1 MRPPHGL
8 SRAEAEARLR
18 RDGPN
23 TLPEPER
30 RRWPRLLA
38 EVLREPMLLL
48 LLAAAAIYLFLGDTG
63 EAAVLGASVLVV
75 VGLTLYQSVRAE
87 HALQALRA
95 LGSPRARVLRDGTAC
110 EVAAQALVVGD
121 AILLAEGDRVPA
133 DARLCGDA
141 VLSLDES
148 LLTGESLPV
157 RRAAKRGERER
168 GDGGEDGEDATI
180 VRAGTWV
187 VRGDAI
193 AEVVATGERTAL
205 GRIGASLRT
214 LHAERTPLER
224 DMRRVIVLFA
234 SIALVT
240 CVLMVVSYGLLRG
253 DWVQA
258 LLAGVTLAMANIPE
272 EFPVVLSVFLAL
284 GGWHMAQRK
293 VLVRRP
299 PAIEALGAVT
309 VLCTDKTGTLT
320 ENRMAL
326 VETQPGDDDPQGRA
340 ALLHMARRAS
350 AAASHDPMD
359 RALLADGDARADDD
373 CLRHYP
379 LSPTLAAYVAI
390 WPREAGAP
398 LLVACK
404 GAPETVAALCALDA
418 GAHAEALAQAEAMA
432 ARGLRVLAVADAGW
446 PDAMPLPDDP
456 RAFAFRW
463 HGLVAF
469 ADPLRAAAPAAVAE
483 ARAAGIRV
491 VMLTGDHPRTARHI
505 AAQAGLAAHARVA
518 LGSEIAALPDAD
530 FAVVARDVDV
540 FARVRPDDK
549 LRLVQALKA
558 DGAVVA
564 MTGDGVNDAPALAAA
579 HVGVAM
585 GGRGTDVAREAAS
598 IVLLDDDF
606 ASIVAAVRMGRRL
619 HDNLRHA
626 VRYIIAVHVP
636 ITGLALLPLALDVPL
651 ILLPLHVVFLE
662 MIVDPAC
669 AFVFERE
676 PADADVMRR
685 PPRAVAAHLIDAGML
700 FGSFARGLLAFL
712 AVIAVHAAAG
722 RAELPVAMQGA
733 LTFAALVAAN
743 LGLIVVHRGRRP
755 WRERLRR
762 PNPAFAWVAG
772 LTLALLAAAILLPGP
787 AAWFRFVPPSP
798 AWLAAAVLLP
808 WIVLAG
814 VEAAIRRIAPGT
826 RRAEG

>member
-1 MRPPHGL
+1 MTPQPQGL
-8 SRAEAEARLR
+8 TRAEAEARWR

-23 TLPEPER
+23 TMPEPER

-48 LLAAAAIYLFLGDTG
+48 LLAAAGLYLFLGDAG

-87 HALQALRA
+87 RALQALRA
-95 LGSPRARVLRDGTAC
+95 LGSPRARALRDGTAC
-110 EVAAQALVVGD
+110 EVPAQALVVGD
-121 AILLAEGDRVPA
+121 VILLAEGDRVPA

-157 RRAAKRGERER
+157 RRAANNGEAER
-168 GDGGEDGEDATI
+168 GDGDDAAI

-205 GRIGASLRT
+205 GRVGASLRT

-234 SIALVT
+234 SVALVT

-340 ALLHMARRAS
+340 ALLRIARRAS

-359 RALLADGDARADDD
+359 RALLADGDGHADDD
-373 CLRHYP
+373 GLHHYP

-390 WPREAGAP
+390 WPGEAGDP

-404 GAPETVAALCALDA
+404 GAPEAVAALCALDA
-418 GAHAEALAQAEAMA
+418 SARSKVLVQAEAMA
-432 ARGLRVLAVADAGW
+432 ARGLRVLGVAEAAWSDAV
-446 PDAMPLPDDP
+446 PLPDDP

-469 ADPLRAAAPAAVAE
+469 ADPLRAAVPEAVAE

-491 VMLTGDHPRTARHI
+491 VMLTGDHPRTACHI

-558 DGAVVA
+558 GGAVVA

-606 ASIVAAVRMGRRL
+606 ASIVAAVRMGRSL
-619 HDNLRHA
+619 HDNLRRA

-685 PPRAVAAHLIDAGML
+685 PPRAVHAHLVDAGVL
-700 FGSFARGLLAFL
+700 FGSLARGLLAFL

-722 RAELPVAMQGA
+722 RAELPPAMQGA

-762 PNPAFAWVAG
+762 PNPAFAWVTG
-772 LTLALLAAAILLPGP
+772 LTLALLAVVILLPGP
-787 AAWFRFVPPSP
+787 AAWFRFMPPSS
-798 AWLAAAVLLP
+798 AELAAAVLLP

-814 VEAAIRRIAPGT
+814 VEAAVRRVAPGT
-826 RRAEG
+826 RRADG